1 MVALRAKAGHKFQYG
16 MSEDDIS
23 RIEDALFFDPP
34 QTRERIVRFVA
45 LIIFSS
51 IIASGGLLSG
61 SAAAIIGAMI
71 IAPLMV
77 PIMGIVV
84 ALVMGNPQRAW
95 RSALVLVSGI
105 LMAILV
111 GWLMGRFMPGG
122 WDPTTSSEILART
135 NPKTLDL
142 IVALASGGA
151 GAYALSRQ
159 DVGDSLPGVAIAISL
174 VPPLNTVG
182 LLLAGGETEL
192 ARGALLLFITNM
204 AAIFLS
210 GTVMFFFTGL
220 LAGSN
225 RTAKDLVAP
234 LIAILVLVIAV
245 TAPLVANSDV
255 YWTDVNNEDASKQAV
270 QSWLEGTDWELYEV
284 DVDGDDV
291 EVVLGGDGPLP
302 PSDEVIAELTE
313 INGAEMNLTAR
324 ILGVRKEVI
333 SGSP

>member
-1 MVALRAKAGHKFQYG
+1 MQKPLAEHKYQLG
-16 MSEDDIS
+16 MSREDIA

-34 QTRERIVRFVA
+34 ETRDRVIRFVA

-61 SAAAIIGAMI
+61 SVAAIIGAMI
-71 IAPLMV
+71 IAPLMI

-84 ALVMGNPQRAW
+84 ASVMGNPQRAW
-95 RSALVLVSGI
+95 RSAIVLVSGI
-105 LMAILV
+105 GMAILV
-111 GWLMGRFMPGG
+111 GWIMGKFMPGG

-142 IVALASGGA
+142 VVALASGGA

-174 VPPLNTVG
+174 VPPLNTAG
-182 LLLAGGETEL
+182 LLLAGGDNAL

-204 AAIFLS
+204 AAIFLA

-220 LAGSN
+220 VAGAH
-225 RTAKDLVAP
+225 RTLRDLVVP
-234 LIAILVLVIAV
+234 LVAILIFVVAV
-245 TAPLVANSDV
+245 ATPLLANSDV

-284 DVDGDDV
+284 DVDGNDI
-291 EVVLGGDGPLP
+291 EVVLGGDGPVP
-302 PSDEVIAELTE
+302 PTEKIIAELTE
-313 INGAEMNLTAR
+313 INGSEMNLTAR

-333 SGSP
+333 TGSP